1 MGGQNS
7 GLGNAVNPLVSL
19 ASPAVSSIPILLLI
33 GWRGEPG
40 VKDEPQH
47 VTQGKIT
54 PELLGNVTLY
64 WKSKI
69 VLPTYFFPACVLL
82 CQKKWQHS
90 YLFYSLL
97 YWKKLHSALHMFFFR
112 HFFNSS
118 PVLHSKHIYMLHIN
132 ISICACAVLACDSW

>member
-54 PELLGNVTLY
+54 PELLGNVSLY
-64 WKSKI
+64 
-69 VLPTYFFPACVLL
+69 
-82 CQKKWQHS
+82 
-90 YLFYSLL
+90 
-97 YWKKLHSALHMFFFR
+97 
-112 HFFNSS
+112 
-118 PVLHSKHIYMLHIN
+118 
-132 ISICACAVLACDSW
+132 